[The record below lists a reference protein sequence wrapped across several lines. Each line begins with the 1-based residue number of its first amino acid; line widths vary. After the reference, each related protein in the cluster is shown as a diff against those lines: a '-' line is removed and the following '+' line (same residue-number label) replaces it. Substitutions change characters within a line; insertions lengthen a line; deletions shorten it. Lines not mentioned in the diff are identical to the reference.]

1 MINFKL
7 FRDKLNITQRQIAD
21 LLDTQQAT
29 IVRYENGT
37 NSPSSDFLKKYCET
51 LDANPNFLLFGTEP
65 YLLSASPSLS
75 SGLAHLL
82 QDALCLLG
90 EKELEEKLSRLI
102 IEDVVGR
109 VQKIDNLL
117 VQALKGILA
126 VGYMIESRP
135 FLFLYYIFQIISRN
149 TQDKDFKAPENYKQ
163 FIISTI
169 DNYEVFSLKN
179 QPFFTK
185 IAKKEFVDFFEFK
198 VSEEECRLLVQ
209 QSNTV
214 LRALEANMPM
224 YLIKLHREAFRV

>member
-1 MINFKL
+1 MFLKE
-7 FRDKLNITQRQIAD
+7 FREKIGLTQKQVAA
-21 LLDTQQAT
+21 LLELQAPALA
-29 IVRYENGT
+29 RYEALNVAPT
-37 NSPSSDFLKKYCET
+37 SSFLKKYCET

-65 YLLSASPSLS
+65 HLLSATPSLNL
-75 SGLAHLL
+75 GLAHLV
-82 QDALCLLG
+82 QDGLNLFD
-90 EKELEEKLSRLI
+90 EKLFEEKLSRLI

-185 IAKKEFVDFFEFK
+185 IAKKEFVDFFEFR
-198 VSEEECRLLVQ
+198 VTEEECCLLIKQ
-209 QSNTV
+209 ANTV
-214 LRALEANMPM
+214 LNALEANMPT
-224 YLIKLHREAFRV
+224 YLIKLHREAFRA